1 MSLMCITYMYV
12 CTSTDSVLHFCNIAS
27 IYVRGMSLPC
37 GSLFGGEEGGRG
49 RGGFFLALS
58 RRIHHGSFLGLSG
71 MNWTAPLR
79 FVCNLSYLLDL
90 IWMLL

>member
-1 MSLMCITYMYV
+1 MRRSGGGKK
-12 CTSTDSVLHFCNIAS
+12 
-27 IYVRGMSLPC
+27 R
-37 GSLFGGEEGGRG
+37 GGEGEKG
-49 RGGFFLALS
+49 A
-58 RRIHHGSFLGLSG
+58 GSFHGLAG

>member
-1 MSLMCITYMYV
+1 MYV
-12 CTSTDSVLHFCNIAS
+12 QDEKEPEGEKKES
-27 IYVRGMSLPC
+27 ILPEEKSDEPSPDVMS
-37 GSLFGGEEGGRG
+37 G
-49 RGGFFLALS
+49 
-58 RRIHHGSFLGLSG
+58 GSFRELSG

>member
-1 MSLMCITYMYV
+1 MQEVLEAIQ
-12 CTSTDSVLHFCNIAS
+12 TDSNWAGLNFN
-27 IYVRGMSLPC
+27 PKKC
-37 GSLFGGEEGGRG
+37 GTLT
-49 RGGFFLALS
+49 LS
-58 RRIHHGSFLGLSG
+58 RSAHQFAETFSPTINGEQLPSGSFHGLSG